1 MNTELQNLAQMR
13 PCADFEGAG
22 KTLTRVNGAWVE
34 GAYPLFVFP
43 IHDWPLVMGWQTQG
57 VALPVMQREMHEI
70 AKKRLAAE
78 RLRQLEEYTRAYK

>member
-1 MNTELQNLAQMR
+1 MSTDLQNLAQMR

-22 KTLTRVNGAWVE
+22 KTLTRVNGAWVQ

-43 IHDWPLVMGWQTQG
+43 PHAWPLVMEWQTQG
-57 VALPVMQREMHEI
+57 VVLPVMQRKVQEI

-78 RLRQLEEYTRAYK
+78 RLRQLEEYTRAYQ